1 MVARLYDALHD
12 DKRKDKLLLPTDTG
26 NGGMTH
32 AFFKAPKTM
41 DDLIAGRDAIAEWAK
56 ITYGWMGR
64 APDYKAAFLATLG
77 ANADFYEPYQD
88 NAKRWYKFSQE
99 RVPFIN
105 HAIIHPP
112 VDRDRPPNEVADV
125 CCHVEKETDAGLIVS
140 GAKVVAT
147 GSVLTNYTFVAH
159 HGLIPVQ
166 DKKFAVVFMV
176 PTNAPGVKFIC
187 RTSYEMSASVMGS
200 PFDYPLSSRLDEN
213 DAVFIMDKVLVPWE
227 NVFVYGDIEKAN
239 NFFPRTGFLPR
250 FVVHGCTRL
259 AVKLDFISGLLLK
272 AVEAAG
278 TKDYRGVQ
286 ANVGEVIAWRNLFWS
301 LSDAM
306 VRDPKPWIGDYVLPN
321 MDPGNAY
328 QIIATM
334 AYTKIKYLIEQTVA
348 SGLIYLNSHASDFK
362 NPEIRP
368 YLDRYLRGS
377 NGYKAEER
385 VKLLKLLW
393 DWIGSEFGG
402 RHELYEINYGG
413 STEEIRRYCLFGA
426 QASGNADRF
435 KGFAEALH
443 GRIRPRRLEGAGP
456 HRSRRAQ
463 LSHAAQVTAA
473 PRLSEQRRGCS
484 DSEPS
489 GDQSEVN
496 MQVSS
501 SSAQGQSLRGA
512 TLDPKRFRSVMGTF
526 ATSVAVI
533 ATEWNGE
540 LFGATVNSQIL
551 SCLKRLR
558 LSSKTPASAQMVVWV
573 SHREVLQVCHVD
585 RRFAHLAGPASR
597 ISFAVSP

>member
-1 MVARLYDALHD
+1 MTATTGGPSTTLPYTGREFLDSLDDGREVWIYGERVKRITDHPAFRNSARMIARLYDALHAD
-12 DKRKDKLLLPTDTG
+12 HAAGGHALTCPTEW
-26 NGGMTH
+26 GGITH
-32 AFFKAPKTM
+32 KYFVASRSAEEQV
-41 DDLIAGRDAIAEWAK
+41 AARDAIAAWARLS
-56 ITYGWMGR
+56 YGWLGR
-64 APDYKAAFLATLG
+64 SPDYKAAFLATLG
-77 ANADFYEPYQD
+77 ANAEFYAPYQE
-88 NAKRWYKFSQE
+88 NARRWYRHSQE

-125 CCHVEKETDAGLIVS
+125 CCHVEKETDAGIIVS

-159 HGLIPVQ
+159 HGLIPLQ

-200 PFDYPLSSRLDEN
+200 PFDYPISSRLDEN
-213 DAVFIMDKVLVPWE
+213 DAVFILDKVLVPWE

-272 AVEAAG
+272 ATEAAG

-306 VRDPKPWIGDYVLPN
+306 VRDPKPWIGEYVLPN

-328 QIIATM
+328 QIIATI
-334 AYTKIKYLIEQTVA
+334 AYTKVKYLIEQTVA

-362 NPEIRP
+362 NGEIRP

-393 DWIGSEFGG
+393 DCLGSEFGG

-435 KGFAEALH
+435 KGFAEDCMA
-443 GRIRPRRLEGAGP
+443 EY
-456 HRSRRAQ
+456 
-463 LSHAAQVTAA
+463 
-473 PRLSEQRRGCS
+473 
-484 DSEPS
+484 D
-489 GDQSEVN
+489 
-496 MQVSS
+496 
-501 SSAQGQSLRGA
+501 
-512 TLDPKRFRSVMGTF
+512 LDGWKVPDLTDP
-526 ATSVAVI
+526 
-533 ATEWNGE
+533 GE
-540 LFGATVNSQIL
+540 LSYH
-551 SCLKRLR
+551 LR
-558 LSSKTPASAQMVVWV
+558 K
-573 SHREVLQVCHVD
+573 
-585 RRFAHLAGPASR
+585 
-597 ISFAVSP
+597 

>member
-1 MVARLYDALHD
+1 
-12 DKRKDKLLLPTDTG
+12 
-26 NGGMTH
+26 
-32 AFFKAPKTM
+32 
-41 DDLIAGRDAIAEWAK
+41 
-56 ITYGWMGR
+56 MGR
-64 APDYKAAFLATLG
+64 SPDYKAAFLGTLG
-77 ANADFYEPYQD
+77 ANAEFYEPYQD
-88 NAKRWYKFSQE
+88 E
-99 RVPFIN
+99 REALVQVQPGARAV
-105 HAIIHPP
+105 HQP
-112 VDRDRPPNEVADV
+112 RDHSSAGRPRQAAERGRPTSAA
-125 CCHVEKETDAGLIVS
+125 TSRRRPTPASIVS

-187 RTSYEMSASVMGS
+187 RTSYEMTATVMGS

-213 DAVFIMDKVLVPWE
+213 DAVFIMDNVLVPWE

-259 AVKLDFISGLLLK
+259 AVKLDFIAGLLLK

-286 ANVGEVIAWRNLFWS
+286 ANVGEVIAWRNLFWA

-368 YLDRYLRGS
+368 YLDRYMRGS
-377 NGYKAEER
+377 QRLQGRGAGQADEAAVGLHRHR
-385 VKLLKLLW
+385 V
-393 DWIGSEFGG
+393 
-402 RHELYEINYGG
+402 
-413 STEEIRRYCLFGA
+413 RRPP
-426 QASGNADRF
+426 R
-435 KGFAEALH
+435 AL
-443 GRIRPRRLEGAGP
+443 RDQLRRLDRGDPPLLPVRRAWPPAMPTGSRASPSSAWPSTTSTAGRCRTSPIPGELSYHVMRGAG
-456 HRSRRAQ
+456 R
-463 LSHAAQVTAA
+463 
-473 PRLSEQRRGCS
+473 
-484 DSEPS
+484 
-489 GDQSEVN
+489 
-496 MQVSS
+496 
-501 SSAQGQSLRGA
+501 
-512 TLDPKRFRSVMGTF
+512 
-526 ATSVAVI
+526 
-533 ATEWNGE
+533 
-540 LFGATVNSQIL
+540 
-551 SCLKRLR
+551 
-558 LSSKTPASAQMVVWV
+558 
-573 SHREVLQVCHVD
+573 
-585 RRFAHLAGPASR
+585 
-597 ISFAVSP
+597 